1 MKKILF
7 ILIIG
12 FMAVSLS
19 AQESYLKITHNFI
32 KKDSSICNILFIK
45 VIESIDYK
53 NKMINCQNKF
63 YLSENDLLNDTLNVF
78 IGNEI
83 LINDELY
90 RLPYSGTSYHY
101 EVAPINIH
109 TNAVN
114 TVINEIL
121 FYNKDLVNG
130 IKINEIKIIQ

>member
-1 MKKILF
+1 MITS
-7 ILIIG
+7 I
-12 FMAVSLS
+12 S
-19 AQESYLKITHNFI
+19 AQESYLKVTHNFI

-45 VIESIDYK
+45 VIESIDYED
-53 NKMINCQNKF
+53 KMINCQNKF

-90 RLPYSGTSYHY
+90 RLPYFGTSYHY
-101 EVAPINIH
+101 EVVPINIH

-121 FYNKDLVNG
+121 FYNKDILNG

>member
-12 FMAVSLS
+12 FMTISLS
-19 AQESYLKITHNFI
+19 AQESYLKVTHNFI
-32 KKDSSICNILFIK
+32 KKDSSVCNIFFIK

-83 LINDELY
+83 LINDSLY
-90 RLPYSGTSYHY
+90 RLPYFGTSYHY

-121 FYNKDLVNG
+121 FYNKDLVSG
-130 IKINEIKIIQ
+130 IKINEIEIIQ

>member
-1 MKKILF
+1 M
-7 ILIIG
+7 LI
-12 FMAVSLS
+12 FMITSIS

-53 NKMINCQNKF
+53 DKIINCQNKF

-83 LINDELY
+83 LINDSLY

-114 TVINEIL
+114 TIINEIL
-121 FYNKDLVNG
+121 FYNKDILNG

>member
-7 ILIIG
+7 LLMLIFIITRI
-12 FMAVSLS
+12 S
-19 AQESYLKITHNFI
+19 AQESYIKITHNFI

-45 VIESIDYK
+45 VIESINYE

-63 YLSENDLLNDTLNVF
+63 YLTENDLINDTLNVF

-90 RLPYSGTSYHY
+90 RLPYSGTSYNY
-101 EVAPINIH
+101 EVVPINIH
-109 TNAVN
+109 INVVN

-121 FYNKDLVNG
+121 FYNKDILNG

>member
-12 FMAVSLS
+12 FMTISLS

>member
-1 MKKILF
+1 MTI
-7 ILIIG
+7 
-12 FMAVSLS
+12 SLS
-19 AQESYLKITHNFI
+19 AQESYLKVTHNFI
-32 KKDSSICNILFIK
+32 KKDSSVCNILFIK

-83 LINDELY
+83 LINDSLY
-90 RLPYSGTSYHY
+90 RLPYFGTSYHY

-121 FYNKDLVNG
+121 FYNKDLVSG
-130 IKINEIKIIQ
+130 IKINEIEIIQ

>member
-12 FMAVSLS
+12 FMTISLS
-19 AQESYLKITHNFI
+19 AQESYLKVTHNFI
-32 KKDSSICNILFIK
+32 KKDSSVCNILFIK

-83 LINDELY
+83 LINDSLY
-90 RLPYSGTSYHY
+90 RLPYFGTSYHY

-121 FYNKDLVNG
+121 FYNKDLVSG
-130 IKINEIKIIQ
+130 IKINEIEIIQ

>member
-12 FMAVSLS
+12 FMTISLS
-19 AQESYLKITHNFI
+19 AQESYLKVTHNFI
-32 KKDSSICNILFIK
+32 KKDSSVCNILFIK

-83 LINDELY
+83 LINDSLD
-90 RLPYSGTSYHY
+90 RLPYFGTSYHY

-121 FYNKDLVNG
+121 FYNKDLVSG
-130 IKINEIKIIQ
+130 IKINEIEIIQ